1 MERDSQCKKILK
13 YLQEGHSITQIEAT
27 RMWDITRLAAR
38 VSDLRRRGYDIVSEQ
53 VGKGFGSYVRYHL
66 AEVYGQLG

>member
-1 MERDSQCKKILK
+1 MKDKDSQCKTILK
-13 YLQEGHSITQIEAT
+13 YLQDGNSITQIEASDKF
-27 RMWDITRLAAR
+27 RITRLAAR

-66 AEVYGQLG
+66 AYE

>member
-1 MERDSQCKKILK
+1 MK
-13 YLQEGHSITQIEAT
+13 YLQDGNSITQIEASDKF
-27 RMWDITRLAAR
+27 RITRLAAR

-66 AEVYGQLG
+66 AYE

>member
-1 MERDSQCKKILK
+1 MKDRDSQCKTILK
-13 YLQEGHSITQIEAT
+13 YLQDGNSITQIEASDKF
-27 RMWDITRLAAR
+27 RITRLAAR

-66 AEVYGQLG
+66 AYEG